1 MNNKTNLDQEFNE
14 VDKIVALSL
23 IGQRVTEVEMSAAYT
38 TDLVKD
44 VEKDL
49 CKLEKQMEYMEES
62 MAEVRRMM
70 VELKEIFLKPG
81 CAIVFENGRIEH
93 PERLIELDF

>member
-1 MNNKTNLDQEFNE
+1 MNNTQEEDLGFNE

-23 IGQRVTEVEMSAAYT
+23 IGQKVTEVEMSAAYT
-38 TDLVKD
+38 KDLVKD

-49 CKLEKQMEYMEES
+49 CKLEKQMEYMADS
-62 MAEVRRMM
+62 MAKVRLMM
-70 VELKEIFLKPG
+70 IDLKELFSKPG